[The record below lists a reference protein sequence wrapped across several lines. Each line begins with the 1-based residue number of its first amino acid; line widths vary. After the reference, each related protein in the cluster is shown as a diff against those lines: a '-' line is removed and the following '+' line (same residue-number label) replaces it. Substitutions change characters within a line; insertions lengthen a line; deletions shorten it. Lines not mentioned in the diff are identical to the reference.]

1 MKKKFSIFYRFL
13 RGWNCGGKQRRS
25 HTTPTAA
32 VIRWVRP
39 EVVNSLT
46 VLCNGCPAA
55 SVLVNDLFFHF
66 NSFENYHRKI
76 HNHGTY
82 MKRNLGFCIGNVEV
96 RYPSRGVSLEKC
108 WRFFQL
114 WVHWKTFFLLA
125 FLRIF
130 RRIWFY
136 IVVYKIFCKFLIG
149 FHLSLCDFVWKFSSH
164 ISCVNFYHIGYQ
176 KYSSKLLQY
185 LLWFW
190 KKILVPLYNISIEY
204 MNVMLVKSWIN
215 WL

>member
-1 MKKKFSIFYRFL
+1 MVGVIFVFIGAEPLEKKKQEEKVKTSCRLFMVEKKILDFLSFST
-13 RGWNCGGKQRRS
+13 WMECGGKQRRS
-25 HTTPTAA
+25 HTTPIAA

-96 RYPSRGVSLEKC
+96 SITWSFIRKMLTVLSTLSSLKNVFPSC
-108 WRFFQL
+108 
-114 WVHWKTFFLLA
+114 
-125 FLRIF
+125 IF
-130 RRIWFY
+130 E
-136 IVVYKIFCKFLIG
+136 
-149 FHLSLCDFVWKFSSH
+149 
-164 ISCVNFYHIGYQ
+164 
-176 KYSSKLLQY
+176 
-185 LLWFW
+185 
-190 KKILVPLYNISIEY
+190 NI
-204 MNVMLVKSWIN
+204 
-215 WL
+215 